1 MEIRVLFERNW
12 RYFVFAALAVA
23 ILWGL
28 YTYRM
33 TLLPFV
39 VGLLLAYLF
48 SPVVKFIERK
58 LPGRGKWQQAKRIFI
73 IFFILASMLGLMVLA
88 AFLFITT
95 MMNSSSEMINNASQ
109 LINNIV
115 SSVKNW
121 VQGLNLPPTIQSQ
134 IDAAI
139 NSLTSGISGEL
150 TGSISGGQSIVTR
163 IVSSLGIVFSFAVL
177 PVFLFYI
184 MMDSEKIQKNI
195 YAELLPG
202 TARHTK
208 NIVHIVECV
217 LGRWVRGELLLG
229 AIVGS
234 MSLAGLLVIGVPFAV
249 PLAVFNGFCEM
260 IPIIGPIIGGVV
272 MTLVALAVIPDKAV
286 WVLGLAVAIQLLEN
300 NLRAP
305 RIVSSCLRIHPAL
318 ILVLLVLG
326 GLFWG
331 FWGLVLTVPLTATL
345 VDIFSYVR
353 SINREAN
360 GAQKPDLHELPTP
373 VKTTVNS

>member
-300 NLRAP
+300 NLFGGG
-305 RIVSSCLRIHPAL
+305 IVSSCLRIHPAL